1 MLDALDRRKSA
12 RVLWLEMHT
21 PPRTLREMRLVA
33 ATLPRPRH
41 PWRIKPTP
49 FAKLRRSD
57 AVISDKTCCT
67 IRGLADRTHAPAR
80 HAPLFELSFGDR
92 SLFRYILLPGVIV
105 IACAMGGF
113 GFLLWSLFNI
123 QFNSNWRPD
132 QAYSGNIA
140 AQRHLATCYTTGCAR
155 VPQDIAFACAWRKII
170 SNEDKQASDTVAARD
185 MCSHLSASDQKW
197 ITSLEADIRSRMR
210 EDRERGIPQV
220 DTKFSHE
227 TL

>member
-1 MLDALDRRKSA
+1 MLDGLDRRKWA
-12 RVLWLEMHT
+12 VLWLETHT

-41 PWRIKPTP
+41 PWRLKPTP

-92 SLFRYILLPGVIV
+92 SLFRYIFLPGVIV

-113 GFLLWSLFNI
+113 GFLLWSLFNV

-140 AQRHLATCYTTGCAR
+140 AQRHLATCYTTR
-155 VPQDIAFACAWRKII
+155 LRKSPQDIAFACAWWKII
-170 SNEDKQASDTVAARD
+170 SNEDKEPVPSDIVAARQYVQ
-185 MCSHLSASDQKW
+185 SPFGL
-197 ITSLEADIRSRMR
+197 RSEM
-210 EDRERGIPQV
+210 DHVVGGGHS
-220 DTKFSHE
+220 FANA
-227 TL
+227 